1 MQCPAN
7 EAVCHKCGKMGHFR
21 SMCRS
26 RGNVQSVIA
35 TNSDEESFL
44 GVVHS
49 EMATVNETVDP
60 WMTKIMLNGQEIEF
74 KINTGADVTV
84 IPESNHDTTRDG
96 SLTPPGRSLSGPS
109 QQTLDVLGQFSGR
122 LKYRGKAR
130 HFCDTWAPESTSRVT
145 SY

>member
-1 MQCPAN
+1 
-7 EAVCHKCGKMGHFR
+7 
-21 SMCRS
+21 MCRS